1 MAARRR
7 GGFTAEELIA
17 ALAIIMLGVAVIS
30 LVTRNGPPAARATS
44 CASNLQQ
51 LGLAMRMYADDN
63 DGRTP
68 PGPHEFVAIYPYLKN
83 NQVLKCPEDETVARG
98 GPSDLPEGMEV
109 SETVSYLMRP
119 GVRTDGVPSTL
130 IAADDAPD
138 RHARRTWNAVRLDGA
153 MQRRPAE
160 RWDEFWWEVMADAEM
175 EPERLY
181 AD

>member
-17 ALAIIMLGVAVIS
+17 ALGIMMLGVAVVF
-30 LVTRNGPPAARATS
+30 LMARNGPRAARAAS

-51 LGLAMRMYADDN
+51 IGLALRMYADDN

-68 PGPHEFVAIYPYLKN
+68 PGPHEFVAIHAYVKN
-83 NQVLKCPEDETVARG
+83 DQVLKCPQDEAVASR

-119 GVRTDGVPSTL
+119 GVRTDGAPSTL

-138 RHARRTWNAVRLDGA
+138 RHASRTWNTVRLDGA
-153 MQRRPAE
+153 MQRRPADT
-160 RWDEFWWEVMADAEM
+160 WDEFWGEVMADAEM